1 MQGPDVPDYDFKTKY
16 EFSCGKSEID
26 DMEILKHNIVKCIEV
41 VKIPE
46 NRYERVG
53 YIKYHDSKVECPH
66 LKQWASY
73 IRIVKIIAI

>member
-1 MQGPDVPDYDFKTKY
+1 MQGPDVTDYDFETKY

-26 DMEILKHNIVKCIEV
+26 DVEILKHHIVKCIEF

-53 YIKYHDSKVECPH
+53 YLSIMI
-66 LKQWASY
+66 L
-73 IRIVKIIAI
+73 R

>member
-1 MQGPDVPDYDFKTKY
+1 MQGPDVPDYDVETKY

-26 DMEILKHNIVKCIEV
+26 DMEILKQNIVKCIEV
-41 VKIPE
+41 VKIPK

-53 YIKYHDSKVECPH
+53 YIKYHDSKVESPH

-73 IRIVKIIAI
+73 IRITKMIAI